1 MLFVVAFPI
10 LTTTFPEYSFTA
22 NDAFSG
28 FGAVEEFKNPYTDK
42 IEQFRWSGAISTIY
56 FREQWSDYYRLGCR
70 AKQIT
75 TLRVYAPGQK
85 QTIMYISGIEAQIDD
100 RVRHIYLLQCLKT
113 QIKISSTSNFEPTS
127 TETRKITFAI
137 KEIKRGI
144 YPIFIRKYIKWTS
157 AIIVSLLFVIL
168 SIINVW
174 LLDRRPKITHALI
187 LSLLMLIY
195 WDIVQKPE
203 MLRLALQAYV
213 FGAYVLVGS
222 SLYNY
227 VNGIASVSFEG
238 RYSATGVN
246 AVDLALILI
255 LGMPIAIHLYFSA
268 GQEKG
273 GMFFRIVNLAYIPL
287 AIFTTILSGS
297 RTSLL
302 AGIPF
307 GVYLVTSAKI
317 KYDRKILVL
326 GGLIISILAMYFLV
340 PQSIKTRLATLAT
353 SIETGDIGGRVELW
367 RQAIMVF
374 ASHPVGGLGSGTLE
388 TFIGTAAHNTFIS
401 VLAETGLVGFVL
413 FGLIL
418 VLVVLDAFN
427 NARGNSGLWVS
438 LFFTWVIGV
447 CSLSWEFRKLTW
459 LLLSFIV
466 IDGNSVLEQST
477 RLVRKKI
484 SWYANRS
491 ELNGGEI
498 VASQSDS

>member
-1 MLFVVAFPI
+1 MRRITLWLVLLMVFFIPWEDSVSIMALGSLARALGFLVAIFWFGNVILEGGLRKPGLFHAFV
-10 LTTTFPEYSFTA
+10 LFFFLW
-22 NDAFSG
+22 N
-28 FGAVEEFKNPYTDK
+28 
-42 IEQFRWSGAISTIY
+42 AISLV
-56 FREQWSDYYRLGCR
+56 WSMD
-70 AKQIT
+70 ID
-75 TLRVYAPGQK
+75 
-85 QTIMYISGIEAQIDD
+85 IS
-100 RVRHIYLLQCLKT
+100 LQRIKT
-113 QIKISSTSNFEPTS
+113 YSQMF
-127 TETRKITFAI
+127 
-137 KEIKRGI
+137 
-144 YPIFIRKYIKWTS
+144 
-157 AIIVSLLFVIL
+157 
-168 SIINVW
+168 
-174 LLDRRPKITHALI
+174 
-187 LSLLMLIY
+187 LLMLIY

-273 GMFFRIVNLAYIPL
+273 GMLFRIVNLAYIPL

-374 ASHPVGGLGSGTLE
+374 ASHPIGGLGSGTLE

>member
-1 MLFVVAFPI
+1 MRRITLWLVLLMVFFIPWEDSVSIMALGSLARALGFLVAIFWFVNVILEGGLRKPGLFHAFV
-10 LTTTFPEYSFTA
+10 LFFFLW
-22 NDAFSG
+22 N
-28 FGAVEEFKNPYTDK
+28 
-42 IEQFRWSGAISTIY
+42 AISLV
-56 FREQWSDYYRLGCR
+56 WSMD
-70 AKQIT
+70 ID
-75 TLRVYAPGQK
+75 
-85 QTIMYISGIEAQIDD
+85 IS
-100 RVRHIYLLQCLKT
+100 LQRIKT
-113 QIKISSTSNFEPTS
+113 YSQMF
-127 TETRKITFAI
+127 
-137 KEIKRGI
+137 
-144 YPIFIRKYIKWTS
+144 
-157 AIIVSLLFVIL
+157 
-168 SIINVW
+168 
-174 LLDRRPKITHALI
+174 
-187 LSLLMLIY
+187 LLMLIY

-203 MLRLALQAYV
+203 TLRLALQAYV

-227 VNGIASVSFEG
+227 INGIASVSFEG

-273 GMFFRIVNLAYIPL
+273 GMIFKIINLAYIPL

-307 GVYLVTSAKI
+307 GVYLVTSSKI
-317 KYDRKILVL
+317 KYDRKVLVL
-326 GGLIISILAMYFLV
+326 GGLIISILVMYFLV

-353 SIETGDIGGRVELW
+353 SIESGDIGGRVELW

-374 ASHPVGGLGSGTLE
+374 ASHPIGGLGSGTLE
-388 TFIGTAAHNTFIS
+388 TFMGTAAHNTFIS
-401 VLAETGLVGFVL
+401 ILAETGLVGFVL

-427 NARGNSGLWVS
+427 NAHGNSGLWVS

-484 SWYANRS
+484 SRYANRS
-491 ELNGGEI
+491 ELNGGGI